1 MVRSKEP
8 VPPVP
13 PPKGGYMLR
22 PAKPADRVS
31 YSQAFQTAF
40 DEPAPFNELMRKML
54 PRGFLVVEHLPTGA
68 VVAGSTAGVFPT
80 DQHPDGHSLQ
90 WVVAHEEHRATGS
103 GQATIAAA
111 TKVLAESA
119 PRYSYLST
127 DDFRLS
133 AINIYLKLGWK
144 PLLFQDGQIQRW
156 SKVFNNLGR
165 RFDAKE
171 CRAEP

>member
-1 MVRSKEP
+1 
-8 VPPVP
+8 
-13 PPKGGYMLR
+13 MLR